1 MIPSRV
7 FVLSY
12 RNLMPC
18 DRDKARERNHTPA
31 RAAGSLARRG
41 GELRRRRWSPMSSR
55 ACGRRHGGRRISG
68 TARRRPAKRSA
79 SADTPAADTAATPSP
94 AEYSSPACYLHEL
107 ESLEAA
113 AGEVRIKR
121 IYDSAE
127 AADGYRALVDRLWPR
142 GISRRRAALDA
153 WLVELAPSRKLR
165 LWFGHDPKRWSEFRR
180 RYRAELRSQR
190 DVLDALRERARR
202 QRVTLL
208 YG

>member
-1 MIPSRV
+1 
-7 FVLSY
+7 
-12 RNLMPC
+12 
-18 DRDKARERNHTPA
+18 
-31 RAAGSLARRG
+31 
-41 GELRRRRWSPMSSR
+41 MSSR

-208 YG
+208 YGSREPRINHAAVLREVLLKPPSSGRQSPRAGTAGTGTAEAREPNLRLR